1 MALFFYEQRLITV
14 IKYYIAKSNP
24 ATGRRLAA
32 KIMDIQ
38 SGKKK
43 NRLTLYIGIALVLG
57 IALGFIFN
65 KTYVGEENSRIA
77 NADTQAKHLLE
88 KMKAFE
94 MPKDSVAFAALSEQ
108 QKKITEQKKAVEQN
122 LLNTEDE
129 TAALANIKL
138 LGDSL
143 KSINTL
149 LTAQTDT
156 ASTAY
161 KSLQKQKDLVAVQ
174 KSDTIKARDKKL
186 EWFTILADIF
196 LRLIKMIVAPL
207 VFTTLVVGVAKL
219 GDIKAVGRIGGKTML
234 WFLSAS
240 LVSLLLGML
249 LVNIFEPGTR
259 MNLPLPDSTVNTGI
273 DKAAMTVKDFFYHV
287 FPASVVDAMA
297 KNEILQIVVFSLF
310 FGVAAAALGDIAKPV
325 VKALDAVA
333 HIILRITSYVMSGF
347 APLAVFGAMTAIIA
361 KQGIGILKT
370 YSIFIGEFYF
380 GLLLLWILL
389 ALAGFL
395 FIKKR
400 VFNLLR
406 RMEEPIMLAFST
418 ASSEAAFPKTML
430 ELERFGC
437 KDKIVSFVLP
447 LGYSF
452 NLDGSMMYM
461 TFASLFIAQSYGM
474 HIPFA
479 TQITMLLV
487 LMLTSKGIA
496 GVPRA
501 SLVVIAG
508 TLATFNIPE
517 AGIALLLG
525 IDPLLDMGRSATNVV
540 GNSIATAVV
549 SKWEGEL
556 SHGHHHEHH
565 GHKHHGH

>member
-1 MALFFYEQRLITV
+1 MNN
-14 IKYYIAKSNP
+14 KP
-24 ATGRRLAA
+24 AGR
-32 KIMDIQ
+32 
-38 SGKKK
+38 
-43 NRLTLYIGIALVLG
+43 NRLTLYIGIALVAG
-57 IALGFIFN
+57 IIAGFTLN
-65 KTYVGEENSRIA
+65 KYYIGTENARIV
-77 NADTQAKHLLE
+77 NAELQSNDLHQ
-88 KMKAFE
+88 KMKIYE
-94 MPKDSVAFAALSEQ
+94 SISDSVSYIFLSAL
-108 QKKITEQKKAVEQN
+108 QKDLSSKKKQAEEN
-122 LLNTEDE
+122 LLNTGDGISSF
-129 TAALANIKL
+129 ANIRSIT
-138 LGDSL
+138 DSL
-143 KSINTL
+143 RSVNSRL
-149 LTAQTDT
+149 FALTDT
-156 ASTAY
+156 ANPVY
-161 KSLQKQKDLVAVQ
+161 KELQKQKELVSIQ
-174 KSDTIKARDKKL
+174 KNNSIKSRDKKL
-186 EWFTILADIF
+186 DWFTVLADIF

-219 GDIKAVGRIGGKTML
+219 GDIKSVGRIGGKTLL

-240 LVSLLLGML
+240 LLSLLLGMI
-249 LVNIFEPGTR
+249 LVNIFKPGIAMHLT
-259 MNLPLPDSTVNTGI
+259 LPDVDASTGI
-273 DKAAMTVKDFFYHV
+273 DKAALTLKDFFYHV
-287 FPASVVDAMA
+287 FPASVIDAMA
-297 KNEILQIVVFSLF
+297 KNEILQIVVFALF
-310 FGVAAAALGDIAKPV
+310 FGVAAAAIGDMAKPV
-325 VKALDAVA
+325 VKVLDIIA
-333 HIILRITSYVMSGF
+333 HIILKVTGYVMNF
-347 APLAVFGAMTAIIA
+347 APLAVFGAMSAIIA
-361 KQGIGILKT
+361 KQGLGILKT

-380 GLLLLWILL
+380 GLLVLWMFLILGGTVFVGRRIGNL
-389 ALAGFL
+389 
-395 FIKKR
+395 IK
-400 VFNLLR
+400 
-406 RMEEPIMLAFST
+406 RMKEPILLAFST

-474 HIPFA
+474 DIPLA
-479 TQITMLLV
+479 TQLTMLLV

-556 SHGHHHEHH
+556 SHSE
-565 GHKHHGH
+565 KEVVL